1 MKDLL
6 KSENFNKVRVM
17 CNKRAKELNML
28 REVKIANTKKRKWK
42 ELEDEG
48 VTAPKLVFSQ
58 RDVVA
63 GMDEGL
69 TNYAEI

>member
-1 MKDLL
+1 MH
-6 KSENFNKVRVM
+6 
-17 CNKRAKELNML
+17 AKELNM
-28 REVKIANTKKRKWK
+28 VNIKKRKWK

-48 VTAPKLVFSQ
+48 VTVPKLGFSQ

-69 TNYAEI
+69 